1 MTSIMGPDAAPRVV
15 RGAEDKAESDRAA
28 AEQQKEKPPP
38 APSSTADGVAVEEKE
53 KAEAEEEEDQEE
65 ELEEKPRPRRT
76 TRARLIMVE
85 DSEDEINPRRR
96 GRPRGS
102 GKTTGSSR
110 NSPPDST
117 EKPKRQRG
125 RPTGRE
131 QTTSAGDAAKKDSGG
146 DDSPADY
153 VHVEVGDCVLLDSG
167 DAEDHYVALVSSV
180 QLSASSE
187 KPTGFT
193 AQWYY
198 KPDDI
203 RDEVRASIPG
213 GVLENEVFLSPHK
226 DKNSIDAVVGLC
238 NVVPPE
244 EYAEVQQ
251 EIKRGF
257 REKSH
262 KPYYVCRF
270 KYYPSRSVKKALEPL
285 KDEEIRGGL
294 GPQKPKVGDEYQ
306 ATVPELRTTKPAL
319 VEEAVPWRR
328 AALPAP
334 DKSTQVWS
342 RHVVAQQ
349 ELVFRQFRALLD
361 TIRFSVGNVV
371 RLYREG
377 GGDSKIMGHVRC
389 IVLKFAAAEAIEV
402 CASTGERRATLKGEL
417 CSPLGEDRALQILYA
432 SRFNLS
438 HAAHECT
445 KHLAAAQRL
454 ERDAFT
460 KEVLIFAQIAAQEK
474 ARQAALEESSNR
486 KRRK

>member
-1 MTSIMGPDAAPRVV
+1 MTSIMGPDAAPRLV

-53 KAEAEEEEDQEE
+53 EAEAEEEEDQEE

-85 DSEDEINPRRR
+85 DSEDDINPRRR

-102 GKTTGSSR
+102 GTAAKMTGSSR

-131 QTTSAGDAAKKDSGG
+131 QTTTAGDAAKKNSGG

-244 EYAEVQQ
+244 EYVEVQQ

-306 ATVPELRTTKPAL
+306 AT
-319 VEEAVPWRR
+319 
-328 AALPAP
+328 
-334 DKSTQVWS
+334 
-342 RHVVAQQ
+342 Q

-377 GGDSKIMGHVRC
+377 GGNSKIMGHVRC

-460 KEVLIFAQIAAQEK
+460 KEVLIFAQVAAQEK